1 MSAKDSILN
10 VGLSLLKEK
19 CIVALTQP
27 QVIRMAG
34 VRHRSYLSCCFPT
47 RTTQF
52 LALAVLAA
60 LLGACDKAPAPAFQ
74 GYVEGEYL
82 YLSAPQAGY
91 LKSLDSERGRRVL
104 PGQALFAIAS
114 DPDAQALAEA
124 EARAGSAR
132 EKVENLKE
140 PRRAPEIATL
150 QANLQAAQASLRLA
164 RSRLQQ
170 QQALAS
176 AKFVSLAALD
186 EARSAF
192 EQASAQVEANRQ
204 QVAAYRATIGR
215 QSEVRGAEADLRAAV
230 ALAEQKRWVVE
241 RKAVSAPTAG
251 EVSETYYRPGEWVPA
266 GAPVVSLLPDVRRRL
281 RFYVPETAIA
291 TLQPG
296 QVIEA
301 GCDGCAAPIR
311 ASIDFIAAR
320 AEYTPPVIY
329 SRGSRERLVFR
340 VEAAPAAEQAATL
353 RPGLPVD
360 VRLVDR

>member
-1 MSAKDSILN
+1 MNKNAS
-10 VGLSLLKEK
+10 VRRLL
-19 CIVALTQP
+19 V
-27 QVIRMAG
+27 
-34 VRHRSYLSCCFPT
+34 
-47 RTTQF
+47 
-52 LALAVLAA
+52 LAVLI
-60 LLGACDKAPAPAFQ
+60 GGCEKPPVPAYQ

-91 LKSLDSERGRRVL
+91 LKSLDAARGSRVTA
-104 PGQALFAIAS
+104 GQALFAIAT
-114 DPDAQALAEA
+114 DPDSQALAEA
-124 EARAGSAR
+124 EARTGSAR

-170 QQALAS
+170 QEALAK
-176 AKFVSLAALD
+176 AKFVSQAALD

-204 QVAAYRATIGR
+204 QLATYRATLGR
-215 QSEVRGAEADLRAAV
+215 QSEVRGAEADLRAAA

-241 RKAVSAPTAG
+241 RKAVSAPSAG

-266 GAPVVSLLPDVRRRL
+266 GAAVASLLPDARRRL
-281 RFYVPETAIA
+281 RFYVPETALA
-291 TLQPG
+291 TLKLG
-296 QVIEA
+296 QKIEA

-311 ASIDFIAAR
+311 ATIDFIAAQ

-329 SRGSRERLVFR
+329 SRGSREKLVFR
-340 VEAAPAAEQAATL
+340 VEAAPDAEQAASL

-360 VRLVDR
+360 VRLAEH